1 VRHNEIY
8 YGILGGSPLARPE
21 APWDMV

>member
-1 VRHNEIY
+1 VRHNEMY